1 MRTLL
6 SPPTALLDPATRAPA
21 FGSYGGDLPR
31 VDLAPLPSGRIAS
44 FFHRKRWVFI
54 GVASGELFIACTI
67 VHLGYLAN
75 AFFFAFD
82 RAAGRMLVDRS
93 LLTLPILASVDD
105 NLGQGGGAS
114 FEAPLARTRIRFT
127 SPREATAVTL
137 SIRAPGLAIRARL
150 GASSAPP
157 AIGAVVKLPGPPEGL
172 VQVTQ
177 KRALLAVT
185 GEATFDGA
193 TRALDGGLG
202 GIDASSGYLPRRTMW
217 RWAFALGRAKTG
229 ERVSLNLVEGFV
241 GEAECAL
248 WIDGAIV
255 PLAEGR
261 FSFDASRSLEPW
273 SVRTA
278 DGRVDL
284 RFTPGAVHAE
294 DRDLGFLASYY
305 VQPVGSFSGTIQV
318 EGRPPLELEQVLG
331 VVEDQ
336 RVVW

>member
-6 SPPTALLDPATRAPA
+6 SPPPALTDPATHAPS
-21 FGSYGGDLPR
+21 FGSYRGDLPR

-44 FFHRKRWVFI
+44 FLHRKRWVFT

-82 RAAGRMLVDRS
+82 RAKGRMLVDRS
-93 LLTLPILASVDD
+93 MLTLPILASVDD
-105 NLGQGGGAS
+105 NLGQGGGAR
-114 FEAPLARTRIRFT
+114 FDAPLARTHLRLT
-127 SPREATAVTL
+127 SPPETTAATLT
-137 SIRAPGLAIRARL
+137 IRAPGVSIHARL

-157 AIGAVVKLPGPPEGL
+157 AIGAVVKFPGPPEGL

-177 KRALLAVT
+177 KRVLLAVT

-193 TRALDGGLG
+193 TRAIDGGLG
-202 GIDASSGYLPRRTMW
+202 GIDASSGYLPRRTAW
-217 RWAFALGRAKTG
+217 RWAFALGRAKSG
-229 ERVSLNLVEGFV
+229 ERVALNLVEGFV

-248 WIDGAIV
+248 WLDGAIF

-284 RFTPGAVHAE
+284 RFTPGAAHAE
-294 DRDLGFLASYY
+294 DRDLGLVASSY
-305 VQPVGSFSGTIQV
+305 VQPVGTFSGSIQV
-318 EGRPPLELEQVLG
+318 EGRPPLEIDQVLG